1 VTLSLITPSLN
12 QLHFLREC
20 AANVRALGPSVQH
33 VVADGGSTDGTVPF
47 LQSLGLA
54 FRSSSDGGMYAGLN
68 AGAQLC
74 TGGIMG
80 YLNCDDLLFPW
91 TAELVEQAFREH
103 PEADLVVGDSLELR
117 GERVAPTIH
126 PPAPLIQQFMR
137 QGGFL
142 TQPSVFFRRRLFDR
156 LGGFSTRYRLLAD
169 HDFWLRALASGAQVV
184 RVWEMLAVQRMVPG
198 QLMERH
204 ARLAEA
210 ERLQIA
216 HEHGVRFSTAA
227 RRASALFNRLGML
240 GLVLPAQAWERCRSG
255 GVVKSTSR
263 RAFVRALLRP
273 SGNLQYLKL
282 APRGRT
288 LLFPGM
294 AP

>member
-1 VTLSLITPSLN
+1 MTLSLITPSLN

-117 GERVAPTIH
+117 GER
-126 PPAPLIQQFMR
+126 
-137 QGGFL
+137 GD
-142 TQPSVFFRRRLFDR
+142 FF
-156 LGGFSTRYRLLAD
+156 GSMK
-169 HDFWLRALASGAQVV
+169 RALDIQANIC
-184 RVWEMLAVQRMVPG
+184 RRP
-198 QLMERH
+198 
-204 ARLAEA
+204 RLDKC
-210 ERLQIA
+210 RL
-216 HEHGVRFSTAA
+216 HRTRF
-227 RRASALFNRLGML
+227 
-240 GLVLPAQAWERCRSG
+240 
-255 GVVKSTSR
+255 
-263 RAFVRALLRP
+263 
-273 SGNLQYLKL
+273 
-282 APRGRT
+282 
-288 LLFPGM
+288 
-294 AP
+294 